1 MPIASQAR
9 LILFHFIIRTKQVVL
24 SSPAG
29 DVKWVKEVGKLPK
42 NHIMKRSWPKGWPG
56 RRGVGGLR
64 DELIQ
69 PYFLT
74 DAGRM
79 WKE

>member
-29 DVKWVKEVGKLPK
+29 DVKWVKEVAQESHNETVL
-42 NHIMKRSWPKGWPG
+42 
-56 RRGVGGLR
+56 
-64 DELIQ
+64 
-69 PYFLT
+69 
-74 DAGRM
+74 A
-79 WKE
+79 

>member
-1 MPIASQAR
+1 
-9 LILFHFIIRTKQVVL
+9 
-24 SSPAG
+24 
-29 DVKWVKEVGKLPK
+29 
-42 NHIMKRSWPKGWPG
+42 MKRSWAKGWPG

-64 DELIQ
+64 DGLIQ

-79 WKE
+79 WKEQRKGQRKRENAMMRGAGGGEEKGKQGQIRR